1 MKRFGKP
8 HPMFP
13 PFPEGSRVIFY
24 GDSITRLGGGVLRV
38 AAQYRALFPGDAAK
52 DEPYPDFLVRSL
64 VDIPKNGL

>member
-24 GDSITRLGGGVLRV
+24 GDIARFEAPRGGVARL
-38 AAQYRALFPGDAAK
+38 
-52 DEPYPDFLVRSL
+52 DED
-64 VDIPKNGL
+64 